1 MKMTE
6 NTDPEMA
13 AQAKYYVVV
22 ACCEARS
29 GERYWRSALGVLFNG
44 DWLPGY
50 DPQPPRNR
58 AGDYP
63 YEHRYEVVPYGGR
76 YRSAG
81 VQGVPREHVP
91 LVKEA
96 LRNAEANP
104 HICGDLVFDEDNW
117 IDADIPPSAVRAAA
131 KAEAEHLLQRA
142 DQIVWAAQHRA
153 EAMRASARAL
163 LANVAPVMTELA
175 GE

>member
-142 DQIVWAAQHRA
+142 DQIVWEAQHRA
-153 EAMRASARAL
+153 KVLRASARAL
-163 LANVAPVMTELA
+163 LANVAPVMTE